1 MIPLATI
8 TNVGSGRFRTKYIRL
23 LQGETKTIDANLAV
37 SLVGLNC
44 AKVNFEATDDL
55 SGINEYRLIKAAKFT
70 GAIVNS
76 KQDAIKA
83 LKPKKKSMGKK
94 TTKHLKSV
102 VTKAKEAVLPAEEET
117 AEE

>member
-1 MIPLATI
+1 M
-8 TNVGSGRFRTKYIRL
+8 
-23 LQGETKTIDANLAV
+23 
-37 SLVGLNC
+37 
-44 AKVNFEATDDL
+44 
-55 SGINEYRLIKAAKFT
+55 IKAAKFT

-117 AEE
+117 AEEWFCLGKIYSK